1 MRASRDVPKPQRAP
15 FPQSTPITERTG
27 AAERMQRTPTHP
39 PFNTLVKEG
48 NADAVIA
55 RIEECRP
62 EVIYSTEQGR
72 KA

>member
-1 MRASRDVPKPQRAP
+1 
-15 FPQSTPITERTG
+15 
-27 AAERMQRTPTHP
+27 MQRTPTHP